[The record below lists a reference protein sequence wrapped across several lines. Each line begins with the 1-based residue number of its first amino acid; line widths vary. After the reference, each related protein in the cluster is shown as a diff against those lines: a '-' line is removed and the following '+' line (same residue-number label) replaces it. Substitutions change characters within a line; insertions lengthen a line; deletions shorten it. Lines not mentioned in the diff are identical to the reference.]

1 MEPLPS
7 AALDQLFL
15 EARTVNHFHDTPVPL
30 ALLQQAGAIDSPYQ
44 FHWRRFLL
52 DHFPKGT
59 GFPALQAPQIADAL
73 PVAAV
78 QAFSIDDSQTT
89 EIDDAL
95 SVQGLGTGT
104 VVLGIHIAAP
114 GLAIAAEGQGD
125 WIIDTRLRYEFVD
138 QDGFADEAR
147 ALTLRARLGYET
159 PAWEGFKALV
169 EVEGV
174 AALSDDYNSTTNGN
188 VGYPTVLDPEAA
200 ELNRAQ
206 ISWTGERTSL
216 VVGRQRV
223 ILGNARFVGN
233 VGFRQ
238 NEQTFDAA
246 RVAFKVTPATT
257 VTWIYIDRVQRILG
271 DDSPQGEWDSDSH
284 LVQLETK
291 TPLGQLT
298 AYGYLLDFET
308 APLQSSAT
316 WGARLTGARP
326 LTSGPSITWEVEY
339 ARQSDYGSNPV
350 DFDLDYL
357 ALSAGLKKDA
367 RYVSVGLERLDGNGA
382 RGFGTPLATLH
393 AFNGWADVFLATRP
407 GG

>member
-1 MEPLPS
+1 MRRRL
-7 AALDQLFL
+7 AACLLS
-15 EARTVNHFHDTPVPL
+15 TTL
-30 ALLQQAGAIDSPYQ
+30 AT
-44 FHWRRFLL
+44 F
-52 DHFPKGT
+52 
-59 GFPALQAPQIADAL
+59 
-73 PVAAV
+73 
-78 QAFSIDDSQTT
+78 
-89 EIDDAL
+89 
-95 SVQGLGTGT
+95 
-104 VVLGIHIAAP
+104 AAP

-125 WIIDTRLRYEFVD
+125 WIVDTRLRYEFVD

-339 ARQSDYGSNPV
+339 ARQGDHGSNPV

-393 AFNGWADVFLATRP
+393 AFNGWADVFLATPARGLTDLNLK
-407 GG
+407 GGTTLPVGSRKLKLAAAIHDFSDADGGLDYGREFDASASLPLTPKLSLELKAARFDGDLPAFADRTKVWFTLELKL